1 MSGKARLWST
11 VVVASAAFQALPVTA
26 ATLAANIDNGAFEF
40 SQDGMPTA
48 WSTTTWAGNAEFT
61 YADAGRVGKC
71 VAISSA
77 EGTDAAWVST
87 VPVEPWARYRL
98 SAWIKTENVTPVDGK
113 GALLNLHNL
122 PPTRTRAISG
132 TADWLQVWTEF
143 ETDDLEEIQIN
154 CLFGGWGQAMGQA
167 WFDDITLERIE
178 KASIAPHARIDA
190 EQTGAPISKYIY
202 GQFIEH
208 LGRCIYG
215 GIWAEMLEDR
225 KFHLDVG
232 VEGSPWKPFGAEGV
246 VSMTVDDVYVGEHM
260 PQLNAGVGEGGI
272 VQGQLALL
280 QGRSY
285 VGRIVLRGAS
295 ALDAVTVNMIWGK
308 APSSR
313 QTVTLGNF
321 NGEWRTYP
329 LSFTAG
335 ETTGDGRLEI
345 AVRGVGK
352 VDVGP
357 VSLMPDDHVR
367 GMRADTLA
375 VLKELDAPVYR
386 WPGGNFVSG
395 YDWKDGIGDPDKR
408 PPRKNPAWQG
418 IEHNDFGVDEYMDFC
433 REIATEPLIVVNSG
447 LGDVQMALD
456 ELQYANGAA
465 DTPMGQLRAQNGHPE
480 PYGVKFWGIGNEMYG
495 GWQLGHMPL
504 EDYVQKHNA
513 YVDAMR
519 EVDPSIRVI
528 GVGATGKWSETMLGQ
543 CAEHMDL
550 LSEHFYCGGT
560 KRLLSHVRQIP
571 RSIREKV
578 KAHREYHTAIP
589 SLRGKIIPICMDEWN
604 YWYGEHLYGELG
616 TRYFLRDALGIA
628 AGLHEFF
635 RASDIVQ
642 MANYAQT
649 VNVIGCIKTTK
660 TAAGFDTTGLVL
672 KLYRQH
678 YGVFPVAVE
687 SGRGPVD
694 VAAAWKLDRSALTI
708 GVVNPTTGPQT
719 VAIDVRGAALRG
731 DGTRWVITGKDDMAY
746 NDPGKE
752 PGVVIVEE
760 SVAGAFE
767 QLSVPPISVCLY
779 ELPVR

>member
-1 MSGKARLWST
+1 MNGTGRTWTAGIL
-11 VVVASAAFQALPVTA
+11 AVTA
-26 ATLAANIDNGAFEF
+26 MLAWVLTGQPAVGEVENGAFEF
-40 SQDGMPTA
+40 GQDGKPTA
-48 WSTTTWAGNAEFT
+48 WSTSTWAGAAEFT
-61 YADAGRVGKC
+61 YEETGRAGKC
-71 VAISSA
+71 VAIASVDGA
-77 EGTDAAWVST
+77 DAAWVIMA
-87 VPVEPWARYRL
+87 PVEPWARYRVTG
-98 SAWIKTENVTPVDGK
+98 WIKTENVTPANGR
-113 GALLNLHNL
+113 GALLNLHNVQ
-122 PPTRTRAISG
+122 PAQTHAITG
-132 TADWLQVWTEF
+132 TVDWAQVSMEF
-143 ETDDLEEIQIN
+143 ETDDFEEIQIN
-154 CLFGGWGQAMGQA
+154 CLFGGWGQATGKA
-167 WFDDITLERIE
+167 WFDDIALELIE
-178 KASIAPHARIDA
+178 KADTTPHARIDA
-190 EQTGAPISKYIY
+190 AQTGTPISKYVY

-225 KFHLDVG
+225 KFYLDVG
-232 VEGSPWKPFGAEGV
+232 AEGSPWKPFGAEGA
-246 VSMTVDDVYVGEHM
+246 VSMVTEDVYVGERM
-260 PQLNAGVGEGGI
+260 PRLNAGAGEGGI
-272 VQGQLALL
+272 VQEQLALI
-280 QGRSY
+280 QGKTY

-295 ALDAVTVNMIWGK
+295 ALDAVAVSLAWGK

-313 QTVTLGNF
+313 QTITVGNF

-329 LSFTAG
+329 LTFKAE
-335 ETTGDGRLEI
+335 ETTADGYLEI

-357 VSLMPDDHVR
+357 VSLMPEDNVH

-375 VLKELDAPVYR
+375 VLKELNAPVYR

-418 IEHNDFGVDEYMDFC
+418 IEHNDFGIDEYMTFC
-433 REIATEPLIVVNSG
+433 REIATEPLVVVNSG

-465 DTPMGQLRAQNGHPE
+465 DTPMGQLRTQNGHPE
-480 PYGVKFWGIGNEMYG
+480 PYGVKFWGVGNEMYG
-495 GWQLGHMPL
+495 DWQLGHMPL
-504 EDYVQKHNA
+504 EDYVKKHNA

-519 EVDPSIRVI
+519 QMDPSIKII
-528 GVGATGKWSETMLGQ
+528 GVGATGTWSETMLGQ
-543 CAEHMDL
+543 CADHMDL

-571 RSIREKV
+571 RTIREKV
-578 KAHREYHTAIP
+578 KAHREYHATIP
-589 SLRGKIIPICMDEWN
+589 ALQGKKIPICMDEWN

-628 AGLHEFF
+628 AGLHEYF
-635 RASDIVQ
+635 RASDIVY

-649 VNVIGCIKTTK
+649 VNVIGCVKTNK
-660 TAAGFDTTGLVL
+660 TAAAFDTTGLVL
-672 KLYRQH
+672 KLYRQR

-694 VAAAWKLDRSALTI
+694 VAAAWKDDRSALTI
-708 GVVNPTTGPQT
+708 GVVNPTNAPQD
-719 VAIDVRGAALRG
+719 VALEVRGASLHG
-731 DGTRWVITGKDDMAY
+731 DGTRWVITGENDMAF

-752 PGVVIVEE
+752 PGVVIAEE
-760 SVAGAFE
+760 PVTGVFE
-767 QLSVPPISVCLY
+767 RLSVPAFSVCLY